1 MNFTDLSK
9 ILTKDLSSR
18 EKKENGIYFTPQ
30 SIIRRMVKRIKH
42 WDGKGRIHSILEP
55 SCGSGEF
62 LNILDKEYTGAHIV
76 GIELNKTIFER
87 LDIGSYQNVK
97 DIKNMDFLD
106 VDNVGDLD
114 IGDSGGFDLIIG
126 NPPYFVMK
134 SSLVPAIYKQHL
146 TGRPNIFVL
155 FILKSLKLL
164 RVNGIMAFVLPLS
177 FMNCLYYDK
186 VRKLINETCTIIS
199 IECCGSDK
207 YLETQQ
213 GTVLFIVTKSGE
225 NMAAS
230 TTDIERNRRFVL
242 EIGTFTIFNT
252 EERMKELKKL
262 FVGSRSLKELGFNVR
277 VGKVVWN
284 QVKNLLTDDGMKTRL
299 IYSSDIVDNKLG
311 MKKYKNIA
319 KKNYINKKGRTG
331 LLLVVNRGY
340 GKGKYKFSYCL
351 CNMEKEYLIENHLI
365 CVEREDLGEENELQE
380 RYEKIMRSLE
390 NEKTKRFV
398 ELYFGNNAINTTE
411 LNFILP
417 IY

>member
-1 MNFTDLSK
+1 
-9 ILTKDLSSR
+9 
-18 EKKENGIYFTPQ
+18 
-30 SIIRRMVKRIKH
+30 
-42 WDGKGRIHSILEP
+42 
-55 SCGSGEF
+55 
-62 LNILDKEYTGAHIV
+62 
-76 GIELNKTIFER
+76 
-87 LDIGSYQNVK
+87 
-97 DIKNMDFLD
+97 
-106 VDNVGDLD
+106 
-114 IGDSGGFDLIIG
+114 
-126 NPPYFVMK
+126 
-134 SSLVPAIYKQHL
+134 
-146 TGRPNIFVL
+146 
-155 FILKSLKLL
+155 
-164 RVNGIMAFVLPLS
+164 
-177 FMNCLYYDK
+177 
-186 VRKLINETCTIIS
+186 VRKFINETCTIIS
-199 IECCGSDK
+199 IECCGGDK

-213 GTVLFIVTKSGE
+213 ETVLFIVAKSGE
-225 NMAAS
+225 NMAGSVA
-230 TTDIERNRRFVL
+230 DIERNRRFVL
-242 EIGTFTIFNT
+242 EIGSFTIFNT

-299 IYSSDIVDNKLG
+299 IYSSDIVDNMLS

-365 CVEREDLGEENELQE
+365 CVEREDLGEKDELQE